1 MADESRA
8 TLDAKGLRVLAHPA
22 RVQLVHLLRKHGPA
36 TATRLAELMG
46 VNSGTASYHL
56 RQLAAAGFVE
66 EVTDRG
72 NARERWWR
80 AAHRQTVF
88 DDVELL
94 DTDPASAL
102 AYLQSVAATYTLHTQ
117 RALND
122 FVTMPRP
129 WRDVFEI
136 SQHPLLLTFG
146 EAVRMQGELAE
157 VLGRYRR
164 DQPDLPDDAPEGA
177 ERVAVL
183 IYIHP
188 ELDAHANP

>member
-1 MADESRA
+1 MPDDSRA
-8 TLDAKGLRVLAHPA
+8 VLDAKGLRVLAHPA

-56 RQLAAAGFVE
+56 RQLAAGGFVE

-88 DDVELL
+88 DDAELA
-94 DTDPASAL
+94 DTDPEAAL
-102 AYLQSVAATYTLHTQ
+102 AYLESVAATYTLHTQ

-136 SQHPLLLTFG
+136 SQHPLLLTIT
-146 EAVRMQGELAE
+146 EAARLKAELRE
-157 VLGRYRR
+157 VIDRYRR
-164 DQPDLPDDAPEGA
+164 DEPDLPDDPPADA

-183 IYIHP
+183 IHLHP
-188 ELDAHANP
+188 ELDAREGT

>member
-1 MADESRA
+1 MPDDSRA
-8 TLDAKGLRVLAHPA
+8 VLDATGLRVLAHPA
-22 RVQLVHLLRKHGPA
+22 RIQLVHLLRKHGPA

-56 RQLAAAGFVE
+56 RQLAAGGFVE

-88 DDVELL
+88 DDTELA
-94 DTDPASAL
+94 DADPEAAL
-102 AYLQSVAATYTLHTQ
+102 AYLESVAATYTLHTQ

-136 SQHPLLLTFG
+136 SQHPLLLTIT
-146 EAVRMQGELAE
+146 EAARLQAELAE
-157 VLGRYRR
+157 VIDRYRR
-164 DQPDLPDDAPEGA
+164 DEPVPPDDPPAGA

-183 IYIHP
+183 IYLHP
-188 ELDAHANP
+188 ELDSHDVT